1 MSGRDANGRGSRGNV
16 KPPLGPIEDRGTRL
30 MKMPDEAEERIF
42 GEALDLPRE
51 ERSEFLD
58 EACRGTPELRQ
69 AVEELLA
76 ENDRMS
82 GFLSEAPY
90 AALDPSK
97 ATLPREAAPEM
108 KPGAPRPLGQ
118 GVRLGRYSI
127 VEPLGSGGMGVVYR
141 ARDEKLERTVAIKM
155 LAQGVLNGE
164 EAKRHFRREALALA
178 KLNHP
183 RIAAVY
189 DVGEQDGAD
198 FIVMELVAGQ
208 SLAAKLRAGTLPV
221 KEATAI
227 VLQVA
232 EALEE
237 AHEHGVI
244 HRDLKPANIMITPK
258 GNAKV
263 LDFGLAKMLAAGGD
277 ATLSATQTE
286 GLMGTPRYMSPEQ
299 ALGLNLDARTDLW
312 SLGVVYYECLTGR
325 TPFQANSNLAILN
338 AITVA
343 PYPPLSEARA
353 DAPASAEQIVGRA
366 LEKDPELRY
375 LHARDFA
382 TDLRRLLRDLEPKSF
397 GAPGAALSATGVE
410 KRAPTGR
417 RAITLVAIA
426 TVFAVLAVAYI
437 FRPTA
442 PPPRV
447 TGMRQLTH
455 DEVPKQF
462 GFVEAEPL
470 AMFTDGSRVYFQEAN
485 GSLLNVMQV
494 SALGGESERVPVP
507 YDFVG
512 LTGISIAQSKLL
524 LQTPI
529 NQAATLGKLWAM
541 PLPVGELQSL
551 GNLGVYD
558 ASWSPDADWIYYT
571 LGSDLWVARNDESQ
585 QRKILSKD
593 GGLAW
598 IRFSHDGQRI
608 RFTSF
613 DAAHNTESLWEAHAD
628 GSHLEPVMP
637 GWDACCGSWTPDGNY
652 FIFASS
658 RGGNWNLWAMRE
670 KREWWRKTDPEPVRL
685 TLGQMSSIS
694 PLPGTDGKT
703 IFFIGSTPRG
713 ELVRYD
719 VQKKMF
725 VPYLPGLSAQGL
737 DFSHDGSRVAWVTVP
752 EGTLWQSKADGTD
765 RHELTFEPMQTLQ
778 PRWSPDGTQI
788 AFAAQEPGKPSKIF
802 VVPAA
807 GGVPEQVTT
816 GESNDGDPSW
826 SPGGDQLAFGVNV
839 PSSEHLQQHPIQI
852 LNLKTREVTTVPDS
866 RNYFSPRWSPD
877 GRWLLALDQD
887 TFALKL
893 YSFTTH
899 TWEQLTGLAGSYPN
913 WSADSQCVFF
923 NTGGGAEPYY
933 RICLADRKPELLVN
947 LGDGGQLVSATFNYW
962 TGMTPDGSILGIRD
976 ISVEEV
982 YALDVEL
989 P

>member
-1 MSGRDANGRGSRGNV
+1 
-16 KPPLGPIEDRGTRL
+16 
-30 MKMPDEAEERIF
+30 MKTPDEAAERIF
-42 GEALDLPRE
+42 GEALNLPRE
-51 ERSEFLD
+51 ERSRFLD
-58 EACRGTPELRQ
+58 EACRGTPELRR

-76 ENDRMS
+76 ENDRLS

-97 ATLPREAAPEM
+97 ATLDRGAAAET

-118 GVRLGRYSI
+118 GMRLGRYSI

-141 ARDEKLERTVAIKM
+141 AHDEKLERTVAIKM
-155 LAQGVLNGE
+155 LASGVLNGE

-208 SLAAKLRAGTLPV
+208 SLAAKLRAGALPV

-227 VLQVA
+227 ALQVA

-237 AHEHGVI
+237 AHEQGVI

-263 LDFGLAKMLAAGGD
+263 LDFGLAKMLAVGGD
-277 ATLSATQTE
+277 ATLSVAQTQ
-286 GLMGTPRYMSPEQ
+286 GLMGTPLYMSPEQ
-299 ALGLNLDARTDLW
+299 ALGTSLDARTDLW
-312 SLGVVYYECLTGR
+312 SLGVVYYECLTRR

-343 PYPPLSEARA
+343 PYLPLREARA
-353 DAPASAEQIVGRA
+353 DAPALAEQIVGRA

-375 LHARDFA
+375 HHARDFA
-382 TDLRRLLRDLEPKSF
+382 TDLRRVLRDLDPRSA
-397 GAPGAALSATGVE
+397 GAPGTVPAATLAGRPSST
-410 KRAPTGR
+410 RWR
-417 RAITLVAIA
+417 RAIAVMGIA
-426 TVFAVLAVAYI
+426 AVIALLALAYI
-437 FRPTA
+437 VRPSV
-442 PPPRV
+442 PPPRL

-455 DEVPKQF
+455 DETPKLF
-462 GFVEAEPL
+462 GSGASEPL
-470 AMFTDGSRVYFQEAN
+470 AMFTDGTRVYFGETD
-485 GSLLNVMQV
+485 GSRLDVMQV
-494 SALGGESERVPVP
+494 STLGGESERVPAP
-507 YDFVG
+507 FNFVG
-512 LTGISIAQSKLL
+512 LTDLSVAQSKLL

-529 NQAATLGKLWAM
+529 NPSVTLGVLWTM
-541 PLPVGELQSL
+541 PLPAGQPQSN
-551 GNLGVYD
+551 GNIAVSD
-558 ASWSPDADWIYYT
+558 AAWSPDAEWIYYT
-571 LGSDLWVARNDESQ
+571 VGSDLWVARKDESQ
-585 QRKILSKD
+585 PRKILSEN
-593 GGLAW
+593 GLLGW

-608 RFTSF
+608 RFSAF
-613 DAAHNTESLWEAHAD
+613 DNVHNTESLWEAHAD
-628 GSHLEPVMP
+628 GSNRKPVLA
-637 GWDACCGSWTPDGNY
+637 GWDACCGSWTPDGKY
-652 FIFASS
+652 FVFASS
-658 RGGNWNLWAMRE
+658 RGGSWNLWAIRE
-670 KREWWRKTDPEPVRL
+670 KREWWRRTDPEPVRL
-685 TLGQMSSIS
+685 TVGQMHSIS
-694 PLPGTDGKT
+694 PVPSTDGKT

-719 VQKKMF
+719 VQKRQF
-725 VPYLPGLSAQGL
+725 VPYLPGLSADGL
-737 DFSHDGSRVAWVTVP
+737 AFSRDGSRVAWTTVP

-765 RHELTFEPMQTLQ
+765 RHELTFAPMQSSH
-778 PRWSPDGTQI
+778 PHWSPDGMQI
-788 AFAAQEPGKPSKIF
+788 AFAAQEPGKPLKIY

-816 GESNDGDPSW
+816 GESSDADPSW
-826 SPGGDQLAFGVNV
+826 SPGGDALAFGVNI
-839 PSSEHLQQHPIQI
+839 PNSGDTPQHPIQI
-852 LNLKTREVTTVPDS
+852 LNLKTGEVTSLPDS

-887 TFALKL
+887 TFALEL

-899 TWEQLTGLAGSYPN
+899 TWKELTGLAAAYPN

-923 NTGGGAEPYY
+923 NVASGPSEPYY
-933 RICLADRKPELLVN
+933 RICLSDRKPQPLVN
-947 LGDGGQLVSATFNYW
+947 LGDGGKLVSSTFNYW
-962 TGMTPDGSILGIRD
+962 TGITPDGSILGIRD
-976 ISVEEV
+976 ISIEEV
-982 YALDVEL
+982 YALDVQL